1 MPRLKGGA
9 RPGRYSIFYV
19 ADIHGSEKCFRK
31 FINAGKFYGVDALI
45 LGGDVTGKAFVPL
58 VRLDDGAYEAR
69 FIGRTEFARN
79 DDELARLESQIR
91 FNGFYPFRT
100 TTTELEDFAARPQRR
115 EAHFE
120 KVIGDSVRAWV
131 ALADERLDGSGIACL
146 VMPGNDDGSFVGE
159 ILSGG
164 RVLQNPE
171 GRPIEL
177 GPFQVLSYGWSNI
190 TPWHSPRELPE
201 SELEARIFALVADL
215 EPGRPAIYNLH
226 VPPYGTR
233 IDDAPEIRADLS
245 LVGVAHRRA
254 QLDDLLGPQHV
265 QARVLGR
272 RGGGD
277 EAQDAVADGF
287 VGDRPAVGTP
297 VVALFGPSNPAEWG
311 PRGGAAEVIYKG
323 LDCRTCFHPTC
334 LRGEQNCMQL
344 ITIDEVIMAAARL
357 LGLARLAIR

>member
-164 RVLQNPE
+164 RVLMNPE

-201 SELEARIFALVADL
+201 SELEARISALVADL

-245 LVGVAHRRA
+245 LVGGSSARMVPVGSTAVRRVIERDGPVLGLHGHIHESRGSA
-254 QLDDLLGPQHV
+254 RLGPT
-265 QARVLGR
+265 LC
-272 RGGGD
+272 
-277 EAQDAVADGF
+277 
-287 VGDRPAVGTP
+287 
-297 VVALFGPSNPAEWG
+297 LNPGSDYNAG
-311 PRGGAAEVIYKG
+311 ILKGVIVRLQGGAVEDVQ
-323 LDCRTCFHPTC
+323 F
-334 LRGEQNCMQL
+334 
-344 ITIDEVIMAAARL
+344 VAA
-357 LGLARLAIR
+357 

>member
-164 RVLQNPE
+164 RVLMNPE

-201 SELEARIFALVADL
+201 SELEARISALVADL

-245 LVGVAHRRA
+245 LVGGSSARMVPVGSTAVRRVIERDGPVLGLHGHIHESRGSA
-254 QLDDLLGPQHV
+254 RLGPTLCLNPGSDYNSGILKGVIVRLQGGEVEDV
-265 QARVLGR
+265 QF
-272 RGGGD
+272 
-277 EAQDAVADGF
+277 VA
-287 VGDRPAVGTP
+287 A
-297 VVALFGPSNPAEWG
+297 
-311 PRGGAAEVIYKG
+311 
-323 LDCRTCFHPTC
+323 
-334 LRGEQNCMQL
+334 
-344 ITIDEVIMAAARL
+344 
-357 LGLARLAIR
+357 

>member
-201 SELEARIFALVADL
+201 SELEARISALVADL

-245 LVGVAHRRA
+245 LVGGSSARMVPVGSTAVRRVIERDGPVLGLHGHIHESRGSA
-254 QLDDLLGPQHV
+254 RLGPT
-265 QARVLGR
+265 LC
-272 RGGGD
+272 
-277 EAQDAVADGF
+277 
-287 VGDRPAVGTP
+287 
-297 VVALFGPSNPAEWG
+297 LNPGSDYNAG
-311 PRGGAAEVIYKG
+311 ILKGVIVRLQGGAVEDVQ
-323 LDCRTCFHPTC
+323 F
-334 LRGEQNCMQL
+334 
-344 ITIDEVIMAAARL
+344 VAA
-357 LGLARLAIR
+357 

>member
-245 LVGVAHRRA
+245 LVGGSSARMVPVGSTAVRRVIERDGPVLGLHGHIHESRGSA
-254 QLDDLLGPQHV
+254 RLGPT
-265 QARVLGR
+265 LC
-272 RGGGD
+272 
-277 EAQDAVADGF
+277 
-287 VGDRPAVGTP
+287 
-297 VVALFGPSNPAEWG
+297 LNPGSDYNAG
-311 PRGGAAEVIYKG
+311 ILKGVIVRLQGGAVEDVQ
-323 LDCRTCFHPTC
+323 F
-334 LRGEQNCMQL
+334 
-344 ITIDEVIMAAARL
+344 VAA
-357 LGLARLAIR
+357 

>member
-120 KVIGDSVRAWV
+120 KVFGDSVRAWV

-164 RVLQNPE
+164 RVLMNPE

-201 SELEARIFALVADL
+201 SELEARISALVADL

-245 LVGVAHRRA
+245 LVGGSSARMVPVGSTAVRRVIERDGPVLGLHGHIHESRGSA
-254 QLDDLLGPQHV
+254 RLGPT
-265 QARVLGR
+265 LC
-272 RGGGD
+272 
-277 EAQDAVADGF
+277 
-287 VGDRPAVGTP
+287 
-297 VVALFGPSNPAEWG
+297 LNPGSDYNAG
-311 PRGGAAEVIYKG
+311 ILKGVIVRLQGGAVEDVQ
-323 LDCRTCFHPTC
+323 F
-334 LRGEQNCMQL
+334 
-344 ITIDEVIMAAARL
+344 VAA
-357 LGLARLAIR
+357 

>member
-201 SELEARIFALVADL
+201 SELEARISALVADL

-245 LVGVAHRRA
+245 LVGGSSARMVPVGSTAVRRVIERDGPVLGLHGHIHESRGSA
-254 QLDDLLGPQHV
+254 RLGPTLCLNPGSDYNSGILKGVIVRLQ
-265 QARVLGR
+265 
-272 RGGGD
+272 GG
-277 EAQDAVADGF
+277 AVAD
-287 VGDRPAVGTP
+287 VQC
-297 VVALFGPSNPAEWG
+297 VAA
-311 PRGGAAEVIYKG
+311 
-323 LDCRTCFHPTC
+323 
-334 LRGEQNCMQL
+334 
-344 ITIDEVIMAAARL
+344 
-357 LGLARLAIR
+357 

>member
-1 MPRLKGGA
+1 MLHLTGGA

-58 VRLDDGAYEAR
+58 VRQDDGSFEAR

-79 DDELARLESQIR
+79 VDELAKLESQIR

-100 TTTELEDFAARPQRR
+100 TTTELADFAAHPGRR

-120 KVIGDSVRAWV
+120 KVISDSVRAWV
-131 ALADERLDGSGIACL
+131 ALADERLDGSGIDCL
-146 VMPGNDDGSFVGE
+146 VMPGNDDGAYVGE

-164 RVLQNPE
+164 RVLVNPE

-201 SELEARIFALVADL
+201 GELEANITALVADL
-215 EPGRPAIYNLH
+215 EPGRPTIYNLH

-245 LVGVAHRRA
+245 LVGGSSARMVPVGSTAVRRVIERDRPVLGLHGHIHESRGSA
-254 QLDDLLGPQHV
+254 RLGPT
-265 QARVLGR
+265 LC
-272 RGGGD
+272 
-277 EAQDAVADGF
+277 
-287 VGDRPAVGTP
+287 
-297 VVALFGPSNPAEWG
+297 LNPGSDYNAG
-311 PRGGAAEVIYKG
+311 ILKGVIVRLQGGAVEDVQ
-323 LDCRTCFHPTC
+323 F
-334 LRGEQNCMQL
+334 
-344 ITIDEVIMAAARL
+344 VAA
-357 LGLARLAIR
+357 

>member
-201 SELEARIFALVADL
+201 SELEARISALVADL

-233 IDDAPEIRADLS
+233 IDDAPEIRTDLS
-245 LVGVAHRRA
+245 LVGGSSARMVPVGSTAVRRVIERDGPVLGLHGHIHESRGSA
-254 QLDDLLGPQHV
+254 RLGPT
-265 QARVLGR
+265 LC
-272 RGGGD
+272 
-277 EAQDAVADGF
+277 
-287 VGDRPAVGTP
+287 
-297 VVALFGPSNPAEWG
+297 LNPG
-311 PRGGAAEVIYKG
+311 SDYNSGILKGVIVRLQGGAVEDVQ
-323 LDCRTCFHPTC
+323 F
-334 LRGEQNCMQL
+334 
-344 ITIDEVIMAAARL
+344 VAA
-357 LGLARLAIR
+357 